1 MVGCDG
7 QGNTEKKGVSVPVD
21 RAKNEACTG
30 QSRFNRREL
39 AVGRRPAAL
48 IGADVAA
55 FVWRG
60 SQHFSLSRINNPP
73 PFLHSSHTS
82 VISFKMGYGE
92 VDQKAIN
99 TIRLLA
105 VSLSLTAIAIYP
117 SIRLRGAVTA
127 C

>member
-1 MVGCDG
+1 
-7 QGNTEKKGVSVPVD
+7 
-21 RAKNEACTG
+21 
-30 QSRFNRREL
+30 
-39 AVGRRPAAL
+39 
-48 IGADVAA
+48 
-55 FVWRG
+55 
-60 SQHFSLSRINNPP
+60 
-73 PFLHSSHTS
+73 
-82 VISFKMGYGE
+82 MGYGE